1 MTALLTWCEERLT
14 VSRSIGACS
23 GGTFDGDVE
32 VGAVLA
38 GACETY

>member
-32 VGAVLA
+32 VGPVLA